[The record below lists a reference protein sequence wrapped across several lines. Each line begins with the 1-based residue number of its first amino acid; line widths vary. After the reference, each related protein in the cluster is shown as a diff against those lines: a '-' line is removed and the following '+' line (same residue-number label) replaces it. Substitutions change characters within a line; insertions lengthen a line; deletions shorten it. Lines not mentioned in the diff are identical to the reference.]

1 MRLRTVNVFAYDIC
15 RSNLIRSRQT
25 PVAQGDRG
33 FGRWCYSFTN
43 VTVSATLA
51 REVR

>member
-1 MRLRTVNVFAYDIC
+1 MTDAAETARHQR
-15 RSNLIRSRQT
+15 IRGKAAAQT
-25 PVAQGDRG
+25 PRETY
-33 FGRWCYSFTN
+33 FSTN

>member
-1 MRLRTVNVFAYDIC
+1 MAGLDPAIHDFLGRGAKTWMPGTSPGMTTFYVFLA
-15 RSNLIRSRQT
+15 R
-25 PVAQGDRG
+25 
-33 FGRWCYSFTN
+33 YSSTN

>member
-1 MRLRTVNVFAYDIC
+1 MSDTAETARHQRIPRET
-15 RSNLIRSRQT
+15 
-25 PVAQGDRG
+25 
-33 FGRWCYSFTN
+33 YSSTN